1 MQVAT
6 GWNSTFHMMAHL
18 VEQKDAVSL
27 VLAST
32 DSASNLTLY
41 KWRTAA
47 DYCKTLQP
55 CEEATSL
62 MSGSRHSTLPIIIPV
77 LNILH
82 KKVRDVSDG
91 LADIRWAL
99 IEGLNNRW
107 PQCEKVPVFAA
118 ASIVD
123 LHSAQR
129 TLSGQHLQTW
139 HRNGSKAHQTAVC
152 CASVTGVYVPPS
164 LFIFPQGAKC
174 RP

>member
-62 MSGSRHSTLPIIIPV
+62 MSGSRHSTLSMIIPV

-99 IEGLNNRW
+99 TEGLNNRW
-107 PQCEKVPVFAA
+107 PQCEKCQCLLLPALLICIQLRGHFQD
-118 ASIVD
+118 SIYRR
-123 LHSAQR
+123 A
-129 TLSGQHLQTW
+129 TEME
-139 HRNGSKAHQTAVC
+139 
-152 CASVTGVYVPPS
+152 
-164 LFIFPQGAKC
+164 AKLTKQLC
-174 RP
+174 VVQV